1 MRAAL
6 PYRSAR
12 SLLGLWTALIVALAG
27 CAQPAGPQP
36 QRAAPAT
43 TGNAAAG
50 GPPAS
55 AAPHNATT
63 QSLAAPPTKIRLAYS
78 QIWGA
83 NVVPW
88 LAYEAGVFAKH
99 GLDVEMSYVAS
110 SQTVPA
116 TLSGEVDI
124 AIGGGYAVINS
135 RLAGSDLVMFYNAMN
150 WYPYLLMTSP
160 EISTPEELRG
170 KTLGVSR
177 FGSASDVATRVALK
191 QLRLVP
197 DRDVTLIQVGSLQE
211 RIAAMK
217 SGAIAGGVA
226 APPDTVILRRQGFKT
241 LYDLRN
247 SPDKELPNS
256 VFATERW
263 LRANEDAAQR
273 FVNALLEATHLAKT
287 DRELTEKVL
296 ADYLKLDDP
305 EAIADAYEAFVVR
318 MERAP
323 DLGMEAARAY
333 LQEQAA
339 SDPRAAAAANADPA
353 QFFDTRFM
361 DRVRASGLIERLYS
375 GS

>member
-1 MRAAL
+1 MPAVRIH
-6 PYRSAR
+6 PRR
-12 SLLGLWTALIVALAG
+12 SLGGALAVLAIALAA
-27 CAQPAGPQP
+27 CAQPPAAQP
-36 QRAAPAT
+36 QRAAPS
-43 TGNAAAG
+43 
-50 GPPAS
+50 S
-55 AAPHNATT
+55 AAPAGPAPNAA
-63 QSLAAPPTKIRLAYS
+63 SSPAASAPATPTKIRLAYS

-99 GLDVEMSYVAS
+99 GLEVELSYVAS

-116 TLSGEVDI
+116 TLSGDVDI

-160 EISTPEELRG
+160 DIGTPEELRG

-191 QLRLVP
+191 QLHLVP

-273 FVNALLEATHLAKT
+273 FVDALIEATYLAKT
-287 DRELTEKVL
+287 DRAAAEKVL
-296 ADYLKLDDP
+296 ADYLKLDEP
-305 EAIADAYEAFVVR
+305 EAIADAYEGFVVR

-323 DLGMEAARAY
+323 DLGLEAARTY

-361 DRVRASGLIERLYS
+361 DRVRASGLVERLY
-375 GS
+375 GRD

>member
-6 PYRSAR
+6 PYRIAR
-12 SLLGLWTALIVALAG
+12 SLLGLGIAVLVALAG
-27 CAQPAGPQP
+27 CAQPPATQP
-36 QRAAPAT
+36 QRAAPA
-43 TGNAAAG
+43 GNASAG
-50 GPPAS
+50 SQPATT
-55 AAPHNATT
+55 APANATAQAPT
-63 QSLAAPPTKIRLAYS
+63 APPTKIRLAYS

-160 EISTPEELRG
+160 DISTPEELRG

-263 LRANEDAAQR
+263 LRANEDPAQR
-273 FVNALLEATHLAKT
+273 FVNALIEATYLAKT
-287 DRELTEKVL
+287 DRELAEKVL

-305 EAIADAYEAFVVR
+305 EAIADAYEGFVVR

-323 DLGMEAARAY
+323 DLGIEAARTY

-339 SDPRAAAAANADPA
+339 SDPRAAAAATADPG

-361 DRVRASGLIERLYS
+361 ERVRASGLIERLY
-375 GS
+375 GGN